1 MNKYAIQYV
10 HWLVQERKIRIKET
24 KMNISENTILI
35 TGGSSG
41 IGFEMAKEFLKKK
54 NKVIITG
61 RNERKLQKVKEKL
74 DGVVTI
80 KSDISNPDY
89 IKELYQQVAKEFPD
103 LNILINNAGVMST
116 INLQDH
122 KLSAADLTKEIDIN
136 FKGTIWMNDAFLPLL
151 KGQKI
156 SATVTVSSG
165 LAFVPLPISPVYC
178 ATKAALHSYTLSLR
192 EQLRNTNVK
201 VFELAPPATETELL
215 ADFNEEDMKG
225 ISSMTVQAMV
235 SNFIKGFSKDKYEIC
250 PGQASQLRFMS
261 RYLPGFILSQLSKTV
276 DRMHANQ

>member
-1 MNKYAIQYV
+1 MN
-10 HWLVQERKIRIKET
+10 LND
-24 KMNISENTILI
+24 NIILI

-41 IGFEMAKEFLKKK
+41 IGFEMAKEFLATK

-61 RNERKLQKVKEKL
+61 RNMDRLEKAKQKLGDVSIIQ
-74 DGVVTI
+74 
-80 KSDISNPDY
+80 SDVSNPDS
-89 IKELYQQVAKEFPD
+89 IKELYEQVSKKFPD
-103 LNILINNAGVMST
+103 LNILVNNAGVMFT

-122 KLSAADLTKEIDIN
+122 NLSANELTNELDIN
-136 FKGTIWMNDAFLPLL
+136 VKGTIWMNDAFLPLL
-151 KGQKI
+151 KKNKN

-192 EQLRNTNVK
+192 AQLKNTDVK

-235 SNFIKGFSKDKYEIC
+235 GGFLKGFSKDNYEIC
-250 PGQASQLRFMS
+250 PGQSSQMKFMS
-261 RYLPGFILSQLSKTV
+261 RYFPSFILKQMSKTV
-276 DRMHANQ
+276 DRMHSS

>member
-1 MNKYAIQYV
+1 MN
-10 HWLVQERKIRIKET
+10 L
-24 KMNISENTILI
+24 SGNTILI

-41 IGFEMAKEFLKKK
+41 IGFEMTKEFIKRK

-61 RNERKLQKVKEKL
+61 RNEKRLQKVETEL
-74 DGVVTI
+74 DGVTTI
-80 KSDISNPDY
+80 KSDVSNPDD
-89 IKELYQQVAKEFPD
+89 IKKLFQRVEKDFPD
-103 LNILINNAGVMST
+103 LNILINNAGIMWT

-122 KLSAADLTKEIDIN
+122 KLSVDDLTKELDIN
-136 FKGTIWMNDAFLPLL
+136 VKGTIWMNDTFLPLL
-151 KGQKI
+151 KRNNN

-192 EQLRNTNVK
+192 EQLRNTNIK

-225 ISSMTVQAMV
+225 ISTMTVQDMV
-235 SNFIKGFSKDKYEIC
+235 ADFIKNFSKNKYEIC
-250 PGQASQLRFMS
+250 PGQSSQMRFMS
-261 RYLPGFILSQLSKTV
+261 RYFPNFILKQMSKTV
-276 DRMHANQ
+276 DRMHSS